1 MQVLKGPPKKGKKR
15 KKKKKWKRV
24 VHGAGRTNA
33 KALKQKQRK
42 KGTKTLTR
50 GELNNSSFTK

>member
-15 KKKKKWKRV
+15 KKKKWKRV

-33 KALKQKQRK
+33 KALKQKQRT